1 MRPARPASSPVLRGR
16 RVSPDTLM
24 LRQPETAG
32 PAGPLALQKRDTFR
46 TAPVFPVFLLGLFL
60 AFRETVYGEHWTSI
74 VPCCS
79 FSEWGGAD
87 PRSRAG
93 RDCGG
98 RAPRAGLA
106 RRAPHPAHAHLRTR
120 PEVVTPPA
128 VRRSRPVRVPEGH
141 TGPSVLWLG
150 GRGHRPS
157 VAECAARWRTAPG
170 ARLDAHV
177 PSPPPV
183 WRVRTGREVEP
194 RGGVGVLTGAAES
207 SPTGDRGCAMSQP
220 ALSRRQARAL
230 LPDGENRAPLSA
242 VTTQSADHGQVLNVQ

>member
-1 MRPARPASSPVLRGR
+1 MRSSWARPAGQQGAWLPGRMSAAEAATVRPARPASSPVLRGR

-93 RDCGG
+93 RDCGV

-106 RRAPHPAHAHLRTR
+106 RRVRHAQHTLTFRRDRKWLRR
-120 PEVVTPPA
+120 LPRAGVAQSVSLRATP
-128 VRRSRPVRVPEGH
+128 VLLSCGLGGEG
-141 TGPSVLWLG
+141 TGQAWPSVLPG
-150 GRGHRPS
+150 GGQLR
-157 VAECAARWRTAPG
+157 
-170 ARLDAHV
+170 AHGWTRM
-177 PSPPPV
+177 SPAHPQC
-183 WRVRTGREVEP
+183 
-194 RGGVGVLTGAAES
+194 GG
-207 SPTGDRGCAMSQP
+207 
-220 ALSRRQARAL
+220 
-230 LPDGENRAPLSA
+230 
-242 VTTQSADHGQVLNVQ
+242 